1 MKGLALTTYIRII
14 NMLATGHTCK
24 MIAAVLGYSEST
36 METYIVRIRK
46 VYGAKNTAHLIH
58 KAHQE
63 RILK

>member
-1 MKGLALTTYIRII
+1 MKEPSIQIIELLAVGY
-14 NMLATGHTCK
+14 TCK
-24 MIAAVLGYSEST
+24 MIADSLGYAEST